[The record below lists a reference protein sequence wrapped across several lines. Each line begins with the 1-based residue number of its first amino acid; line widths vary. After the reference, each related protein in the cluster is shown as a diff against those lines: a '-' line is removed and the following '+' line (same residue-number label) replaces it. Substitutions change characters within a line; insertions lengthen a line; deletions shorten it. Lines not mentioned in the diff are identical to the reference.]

1 MNRLAIVMCA
11 ICASVA
17 SAQPSERLLNAIRQ
31 VESGGREDLV
41 GDGGRAIGPYQ
52 IHRAYWVDAV
62 RADPSLGGKYEDC
75 KREAY
80 ARRVVRAYLTHHGK
94 GKTSEQMARMHNGGC
109 GILKRVGSA
118 AWHRTTQYW
127 NRVRKAMGA

>member
-1 MNRLAIVMCA
+1 MRTIVMIACA
-11 ICASVA
+11 ICTGVA
-17 SAQPSERLLNAIRQ
+17 AAQPSERLLDAIRQ

-80 ARRVVRAYLTHHGK
+80 ARRVVRAYLSHYGK
-94 GKTSEQMARMHNGGC
+94 GKTSEQLARMHNGGR
-109 GILKRVGSA
+109 GILKRVNSA

-127 NRVRKAMGA
+127 RKVKEAMR